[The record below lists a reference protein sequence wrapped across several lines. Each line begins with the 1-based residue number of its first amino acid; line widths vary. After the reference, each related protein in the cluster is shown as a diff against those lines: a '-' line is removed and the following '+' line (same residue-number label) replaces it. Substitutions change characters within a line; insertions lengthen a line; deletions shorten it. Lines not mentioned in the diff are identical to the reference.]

1 MPTGDEWIRALD
13 LRPHPE
19 GGFFREVYRSEE
31 KIARDGLPPRYRGD
45 RSLSTSIYFLLLGR
59 QVSRLHRLRSDEIW
73 HFYEGSPVIVHS
85 IGPGGDYL
93 SATLGRDAAAGHFF
107 QALARAGRWFGAE
120 VAVPDSFALV
130 GCTIAPGFEFD
141 DFELGRRDALSA
153 EFPAH
158 RAIIEKLT

>member
-1 MPTGDEWIRALD
+1 VRTGQDWIRD
-13 LRPHPE
+13 LGLKPHPE
-19 GGFFREVYRSEE
+19 GGFFREVYRAEE

-85 IGPGGDYL
+85 IGPGGAY
-93 SATLGRDAAAGHFF
+93 APIALGRDAAAGHVF
-107 QALARAGRWFGAE
+107 QAVARAGWWFGAE
-120 VAVPDSFALV
+120 VAAADSYALV

-141 DFELGRRDALSA
+141 DFELGRRETLLA
-153 EFPAH
+153 EFPGH
-158 RAIIEKLT
+158 RALIEKLT